1 MNRNSYSIRK
11 RHIPGKSRYELLQ
24 PCERSKTIG
33 GMMSAGQV
41 STKFVVH
48 GLINGSS
55 RLTKDF
61 QEIWNLARPPF
72 GYIL

>member
-1 MNRNSYSIRK
+1 
-11 RHIPGKSRYELLQ
+11 
-24 PCERSKTIG
+24 
-33 GMMSAGQV
+33 MSAGQV

-48 GLINGSS
+48 GLIDGSS

-72 GYIL
+72 DYIL